1 MAEQGPLS
9 LDAWTLSAIIAMALA
24 TYVCR
29 ALGVWMMGHVPL
41 TKRVRLALAALPG
54 SIVIA
59 TIIPLAIRGGPA
71 AILALAA
78 ALASMLVRRNELLAL
93 FVGLGVVSLARAA
106 GL

>member
-41 TKRVRLALAALPG
+41 TLAALPG